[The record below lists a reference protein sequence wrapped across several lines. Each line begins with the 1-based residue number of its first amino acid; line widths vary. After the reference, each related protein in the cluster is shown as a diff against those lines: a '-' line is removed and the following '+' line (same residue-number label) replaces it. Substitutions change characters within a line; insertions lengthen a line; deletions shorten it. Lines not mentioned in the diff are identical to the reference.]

1 MSLERKGKKSVRWER
16 KLGGDE
22 RLKSLLLLPT
32 ALRSEMRLLRVSEP
46 SLLVETH
53 PPRLRFKTK
62 VKMRRGTSLQFA
74 VDLEKAINWRCPYN
88 VELRCR
94 LQGVCLSVC
103 FQRLEMTFKEIE

>member
-1 MSLERKGKKSVRWER
+1 M
-16 KLGGDE
+16 GGDE

-62 VKMRRGTSLQFA
+62 VKMRRISLQFA
-74 VDLEKAINWRCPYN
+74 VDLEKAIN
-88 VELRCR
+88 
-94 LQGVCLSVC
+94 
-103 FQRLEMTFKEIE
+103 